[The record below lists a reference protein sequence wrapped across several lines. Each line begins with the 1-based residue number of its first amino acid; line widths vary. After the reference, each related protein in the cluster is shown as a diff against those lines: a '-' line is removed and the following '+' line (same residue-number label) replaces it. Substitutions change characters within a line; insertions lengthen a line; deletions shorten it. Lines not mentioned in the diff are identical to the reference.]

1 MNPMETAN
9 YYKLTIT
16 KQDGSPYMTLHV
28 AGEKLGVTRRTYLEE
43 GYKVDTEPMDSL
55 PEGVEPDVA

>member
-1 MNPMETAN
+1 MDPMENAN
-9 YYKLTIT
+9 FYKLTIS

-28 AGEKLGVTRRTYLEE
+28 TGDKLGVARRTYLEE
-43 GYKVDTEPMDSL
+43 GYKVDAEPMDSL

>member
-1 MNPMETAN
+1 MNPMDTAKF
-9 YYKLTIT
+9 YKLTIS

-28 AGEKLGVTRRTYLEE
+28 AGERMRITQRTYLEE
-43 GYKVDTEPMDSL
+43 GFKVEAEPMDSL